1 MRSVP
6 GTHTEAA
13 DPGAAIQ
20 AQVTIH
26 QGHQRRQ
33 SRAAARTTA
42 ADAGSQPGGSHSGP
56 ASPRVLCDIR
66 ALSTSIPPPAGAVWK
81 LAERGRQLDAN
92 LIHLPPRQHVDTH
105 TEPDLDVLL
114 LVLAGDGTL
123 GATDGTLHLTGGIL
137 AWLPRG
143 STRSLTAGKD
153 GLSYLTVHQR
163 RPGMQIRSPRHVP
176 PPQPSGSAQ

>member
-13 DPGAAIQ
+13 G
-20 AQVTIH
+20 T
-26 QGHQRRQ
+26 
-33 SRAAARTTA
+33 
-42 ADAGSQPGGSHSGP
+42 GSQASGNHSGP

-66 ALSTSIPPPAGAVWK
+66 AVSTRIPAPAGAVWK
-81 LAERGRQLDAN
+81 LAERGRQPGAN
-92 LIHLPPRQHVDTH
+92 LIHLSSRQHVGTH

-114 LVLAGDGTL
+114 PVLAGDGTL
-123 GATDGTLHLTGGIL
+123 GATGGTLHLTIGIL

-143 STRSLTAGKD
+143 SARSLTAGKH

-176 PPQPSGSAQ
+176 APRPNGSAQ